1 MAHTT
6 DTKIDDIFFGL
17 ISLKKWFQTN
27 YFGVAA
33 HLESN
38 FDARNHIEFF
48 FVFLIHFFFFV
59 FMLEICKCSATFG
72 ATPKSMT
79 RIFSFFPYPYSGLS
93 KEWPPLLVL
102 STWILYPDLR
112 IPKCSISSES
122 AVFTFATFAKVTSD
136 ILRSVLRSHST
147 TNLFRNNWPFLYL
160 LFYTALT
167 DRLKEE
173 IRLWPR

>member
-33 HLESN
+33 HLKSN
-38 FDARNHIEFF
+38 FDARHHIEFF
-48 FVFLIHFFFFV
+48 FVFLIHPTFFFFV

-79 RIFSFFPYPYSGLS
+79 RIFSLGTCVATEYLPRPFNRP
-93 KEWPPLLVL
+93 
-102 STWILYPDLR
+102 
-112 IPKCSISSES
+112 C
-122 AVFTFATFAKVTSD
+122 TFRF
-136 ILRSVLRSHST
+136 
-147 TNLFRNNWPFLYL
+147 
-160 LFYTALT
+160 
-167 DRLKEE
+167 
-173 IRLWPR
+173 